1 MKKVFSLVLG
11 LSGGVAFGQ
20 TAPLDLTIYK
30 DDFAMVHERR
40 TLDLRSGANHVRLGG
55 VSRVLDPNSVD
66 FKTPTGTHVSS
77 MTYDLGIGSSGRLL
91 QRLAG
96 KEVDLV
102 LDQDS
107 GRAGQRL
114 HGVLEPSAD
123 GGFLL
128 RTADSLYVNP
138 RGTLVAPSDSD
149 VDTMPGL
156 AVQVSSAI
164 SGSQE
169 LGLSYLT
176 RGMSWQADYVAHL
189 DPDRKHMKLE
199 CWASVTNG
207 TGIPFKDAKLTFVA
221 GQPNRAVEAPPSL
234 PKGEVAY
241 FNSAR
246 TRAGEVNG
254 DVTLVAVAPIAVG
267 ELYEYKADG
276 TATLGVDQISRV
288 RMFDKPSV
296 PIKIDY
302 SVDLPEFDDSEVG
315 APMPKQSA
323 QMAIKFENR
332 ATGGLGFPLP
342 GGSVRVFETDGD
354 SDRYTG
360 ADTVADL
367 AKDAKSTLTL
377 SKVFDVSAE
386 PVVIKAHRLSKH
398 TTRRTLRV
406 VLRNAK
412 KTDTTVRVVQT
423 IPSALSVWHDGER
436 PVKLSAS
443 QYQWTV
449 VVPAGGTKTVTSTFD
464 LRI

>member
-11 LSGGVAFGQ
+11 LSSGVAFGQ
-20 TAPLDLTIYK
+20 STPLDLTIYK

-40 TLDLRSGANHVRLGG
+40 TLDLRSGANHIRLGG

-66 FKTPTGTHVSS
+66 FKTTQGTRISS
-77 MTYDLGIGSSGRLL
+77 MTYDLGIGSSGRLM

-96 KEVDLV
+96 KEVDLI

-156 AVQVSSAI
+156 AVQVNSAS

-189 DPDRKHMKLE
+189 APDRRHMKLE

-207 TGIPFKDAKLTFVA
+207 TGIPFKDARLTFVA
-221 GQPNRAVEAPPSL
+221 GQPNRAVQTVSLGRAFAGKVDNGLAMEANAPAATPVS
-234 PKGEVAY
+234 
-241 FNSAR
+241 
-246 TRAGEVNG
+246 
-254 DVTLVAVAPIAVG
+254 APIAVG
-267 ELYEYKADG
+267 ELYEYRADG
-276 TATLGVDQISRV
+276 PATLGVDQISRV

-296 PIKIDY
+296 PVKIDY
-302 SVDLPEFDDSEVG
+302 SVDLPPFDGWDV
-315 APMPKQSA
+315 ATPMPKQSA

-332 ATGGLGFPLP
+332 EAGGLGFPLP
-342 GGSVRVFETDGD
+342 SGSVRVFETDGD
-354 SDRYTG
+354 VDRYTG
-360 ADTVADL
+360 ADTVEDL
-367 AKDAKSTLTL
+367 AKDAHASLTL
-377 SKVFDVSAE
+377 SKVFDISAE
-386 PVVIKAHRLSKH
+386 PVVVKARRLSKH
-398 TTRRTLRV
+398 VTRRTLRI

-412 KTDTTVRVVQT
+412 KSATTVRVVQT
-423 IPSALSVWHDGER
+423 IPSSLSVWHDGER

-449 VVPAGGTKTVTSTFD
+449 LVPAGGTKTVTSTFD

>member
-11 LSGGVAFGQ
+11 LSGGVALGQ

-66 FKTPTGTHVSS
+66 FKTSSGTRVSS

-156 AVQVSSAI
+156 AVQVSSAS

-189 DPDRKHMKLE
+189 DSDRKHMKLE
-199 CWASVTNG
+199 CWASVRNE
-207 TGIPFKDAKLTFVA
+207 TGIPFKDARLTFVA
-221 GQPNRAVEAPPSL
+221 GEPNRAVEAAP
-234 PKGEVAY
+234 
-241 FNSAR
+241 
-246 TRAGEVNG
+246 
-254 DVTLVAVAPIAVG
+254 VTLARRTSTNSSGLSAEMSTVSAPVAVG

-276 TATLGVDQISRV
+276 AATLGVDQISRV

-302 SVDLPEFDDSEVG
+302 SVDLPPFDGWDVG
-315 APMPKQSA
+315 TPMPKQSA
-323 QMAIKFENR
+323 QMTLKFENR
-332 ATGGLGFPLP
+332 EAGGLGFPLP
-342 GGSVRVFETDGD
+342 SGSVRVFETDGD
-354 SDRYTG
+354 ADRYTG
-360 ADTVADL
+360 ADTVGDL
-367 AKDAKSTLTL
+367 AKDAHASLTL

-386 PVVIKAHRLSKH
+386 PVVIKAQRLSKH
-398 TTRRTLRV
+398 VTRRTLRV

-412 KTDTTVRVVQT
+412 KTATTVRIVQT
-423 IPSALSVWHDGER
+423 IPSSLSVWHDGER

-464 LRI
+464 LRL

>member
-1 MKKVFSLVLG
+1 MKKVFSLALG

-20 TAPLDLTIYK
+20 SAPLDLTIYK
-30 DDFAMVHERR
+30 ADFAMVHERR

-66 FKTPTGTHVSS
+66 FKTPSGTRVSS

-156 AVQVSSAI
+156 AVQVSSAG

-199 CWASVTNG
+199 CWASVTNQ
-207 TGIPFKDAKLTFVA
+207 TGIPFKDARLTFVA
-221 GQPNRAVEAPPSL
+221 GEPNRAVEAAPPAKVETLARRTS
-234 PKGEVAY
+234 A
-241 FNSAR
+241 NSGGFASDMP
-246 TRAGEVNG
+246 TVS
-254 DVTLVAVAPIAVG
+254 APIAVG

-276 TATLGVDQISRV
+276 AATLGVDQISRV

-296 PIKIDY
+296 PVKIDY
-302 SVDLPEFDDSEVG
+302 SVELPPFDGWDVG
-315 APMPKQSA
+315 SPMPKQSA
-323 QMAIKFENR
+323 QMAIKFENGV
-332 ATGGLGFPLP
+332 TGGLGFPLP
-342 GGSVRVFETDGD
+342 SGSVRVFETDGE

-360 ADTVADL
+360 ADTVVDL

-398 TTRRTLRV
+398 VTRRTLRV

-412 KTDTTVRVVQT
+412 KMDTTVRIVQT
-423 IPSALSVWHDGER
+423 LPSSLSVWHDGER

-443 QYQWTV
+443 QYQWSV